1 MYNLVFLFNSI
12 IMMLFAALFIYKVI
26 VVVVN
31 NERVTNKVLVP
42 FIISIFL
49 LMLHPIYFIGI
60 GPNNPFI
67 PAFGYSEG
75 LVIFLSHSAN
85 FALTALLALIISG
98 GCYLIK
104 KRFLCK

>member
-1 MYNLVFLFNSI
+1 MKVIILLNSI
-12 IMMLFAALFIYKVI
+12 MIMLFAALFIYKAI

-49 LMLHPIYFIGI
+49 LMLHPIYFIGL
-60 GPNNPFI
+60 GPNNPFL

-75 LVIFLSHSAN
+75 LVILASHLTN
-85 FALTALLALIISG
+85 YVLTALLALIISG

>member
-31 NERVTNKVLVP
+31 NERVEAKILVP
-42 FIISIFL
+42 FVL
-49 LMLHPIYFIGI
+49 CMLYMMLHPIYFIGL